1 MKNFNAKL
9 VMHQESHWLTNRL
22 IEARWF
28 RMRGLLQKFELT
40 KFLVMLRFKFN
51 LNCIIWKKNTKKLM

>member
-9 VMHQESHWLTNRL
+9 AVHQESHWLTNRL

-28 RMRGLLQKFELT
+28 RMRGAPPKIRVNQISSH
-40 KFLVMLRFKFN
+40 VAV
-51 LNCIIWKKNTKKLM
+51 